1 MLVDA
6 NNYTGWISNTVLLY
20 ARELCS
26 NLKINHSG
34 KEYLKACVYI
44 ATQQYMYK

>member
-6 NNYTGWISNTVLLY
+6 NDYTGWISNTVLLY

-34 KEYLKACVYI
+34 KEYLKDEYI
-44 ATQQYMYK
+44 TESLLYSRV